1 VRRNFESMKIRGA
14 WLTRLSRLLSS
25 VGGAP
30 GLALIG
36 VLALRLVYVLYF
48 VPNTL
53 PYWRDG
59 FSYDNIA
66 RNVIAGNGYWDKT
79 GEWPNEPPY
88 ANPFAPTAR
97 WLPGYPLFI
106 AGVYLLFGDS
116 YRAVYVTQAFLGVLI
131 AGLTYLSAK
140 HVLEDKAAAL
150 VALLLYAFDPF
161 AISICAQF
169 QTETLFTALLMA
181 SFFCFVKSWQVTGTP
196 LIFACMSGLCAGAA
210 TLTRSVGAPM
220 FAGLC
225 FALLLGWGGTCA
237 RIGIATRVRI
247 ITIASIVFVGS
258 LLPWLIRNH
267 ETTGQYV
274 FSTQGWQALAMSSND
289 NADTHYTLEGIN
301 SIPVTSIEQPE
312 IEREEIYRAFAMNW
326 IRDHPV
332 RYASLYVSRVF
343 SFWSPFLASYSGP
356 VAIVGTVFNGAL
368 LLFGGICVIAFRKT
382 WRRFLSIYAVLLT
395 FTFSYSVAAI
405 ATRYRLPLYP
415 LLEILAAGGILIVTA
430 SMRMQARRLA
440 VHVFHSH
447 K

>member
-1 VRRNFESMKIRGA
+1 VRRNFESMKIRVA
-14 WLTRLSRLLSS
+14 WLTRLSHPLSS
-25 VGGAP
+25 GGCVP
-30 GLALIG
+30 VLALVG

-48 VPNTL
+48 VPNAI

-79 GEWPNEPPY
+79 GEWPNEPPF

-106 AGVYLLFGDS
+106 AGVYVLFGDT
-116 YRAVYVTQAFLGVLI
+116 YRAVYVTQAFLGVVI

-140 HVLEDKAAAL
+140 HVLEDKAAL

-161 AISICAQF
+161 AVSITGQI
-169 QTETLFTALLMA
+169 QTETLFTALMMA
-181 SFFCFVKSWQVTGTP
+181 SFFCFIRSWQVTGTP
-196 LIFACMSGLCAGAA
+196 LIFACMSGLWAGAA

-220 FAGLC
+220 FTGLC
-225 FALLLGWGGTCA
+225 FAHLLGWGETFA
-237 RIGIATRVRI
+237 RIGIATRVRT

-258 LLPWLIRNH
+258 LLPWLIRNN

-289 NADTHYTLEGIN
+289 NADTHYTLEGMN

-312 IEREEIYRAFAMNW
+312 IEREGIYRAFAMNW

-332 RYASLYVSRVF
+332 RFASLYVSRVF
-343 SFWSPFLASYSGP
+343 SFWSPFLATYAGT
-356 VAIVGTVFNGAL
+356 VAIVGALFNGAL
-368 LLFGGICVIAFRKT
+368 LLFGGISVIAFRKT

-395 FTFSYSVAAI
+395 FTFSYSVGAI

-440 VHVFHSH
+440 VHAFHSQQ
-447 K
+447 